1 MNELRLFKEERVRH
15 FILSI
20 VCLGILMACEKKPT
34 NEMNEAQF
42 IFNKS
47 NESNTEQTNPYN
59 NLNRWDSRIN
69 TNWQGSNKN
78 EYPNGFNIQELPR
91 TNMNNTPVSMY
102 DSKGNWYWGSSNQIG
117 NSNSSSISM
126 YDSKGNWYWGSS
138 NQIGN
143 SNSSS
148 ISMYDS
154 KGNWYWGSSNQIG
167 NSNLSSVSMYDSKGN
182 WYWGSSTKIGNINTM
197 NLHNGSMNNNF
208 GTQNNLN
215 NTGSQNQFGF

>member
-1 MNELRLFKEERVRH
+1 MRH

-117 NSNSSSISM
+117 NSN
-126 YDSKGNWYWGSS
+126 
-138 NQIGN
+138 
-143 SNSSS
+143 
-148 ISMYDS
+148 
-154 KGNWYWGSSNQIG
+154 
-167 NSNLSSVSMYDSKGN
+167 LSSVSMYDSKGN

-208 GTQNNLN
+208 GTQNNLQDLIPAKQDKKN
-215 NTGSQNQFGF
+215 VCTFIIMQTLPQYQLYGLYIEKNMVPN